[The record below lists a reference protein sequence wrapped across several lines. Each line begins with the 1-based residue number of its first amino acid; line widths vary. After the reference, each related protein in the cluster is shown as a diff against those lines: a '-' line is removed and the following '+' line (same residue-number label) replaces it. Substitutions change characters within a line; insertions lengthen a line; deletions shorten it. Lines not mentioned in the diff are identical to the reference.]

1 MNQSQ
6 GRREDEPRIGYE
18 MLEFRPEW
26 QFDDPKTGVYYH
38 SAVIPG
44 KLFFTSLGG
53 DMQSETVQKTIPFI
67 ERVFVEGMLENCE
80 YIRIADY
87 SEVTKASINARIL
100 YAGTIN
106 RLNASHNSHPSVTYI
121 CGASHLVK
129 TMLRIFS
136 RVVKQRLVFVESVE
150 EAFRYLNN
158 SRVSS
163 VPVPSDDVVVSRREI
178 DDFAAM
184 CGNFLFGKKDIIP
197 AASDYLAP
205 GHPLNELYKIIMIFH
220 DDLLELQKKEIEQKQ
235 EIEVALEGAKKLN
248 EKLVE
253 EKHNVEKKEQV
264 QLRLIQRLKRARM
277 QAESANKA
285 KSEFLANIS
294 HEIRT
299 PLHAVI
305 GMTELLIETKLDKDQ
320 RYYTDTLYSS
330 AKMLLM
336 LINDILDFSRIDA
349 GLIDEEKEVF
359 NLRQLFLDIIAIM
372 KEKAS
377 YKGLVL
383 EGNVDEGIP
392 DTLLGYSEY
401 IKQVLLNLI
410 QNAIKFTYRGQVTVT
425 AKVVS
430 ETEEKVVIKMSVQD
444 TGIGIPEEQQEQIF
458 QPFTQIDAS
467 STRKE
472 GGTGLGLAIVRKL
485 VKLMGGE
492 LRLKSNERE
501 GSTFS
506 FSLAFDKVQHE
517 ADHAVFSCKESQAA
531 RGLNNVSENTVEK
544 KLVLL
549 VEDNTIN
556 QKVARAMLEK
566 MGYAI
571 DIAFNGAEAVE
582 ALQRKNYGLVLMD
595 LQMPVMDGYEATKA
609 IRNSGKVLNSKIPI
623 IAMTANATKEDRQQ
637 CLEAGMDDYVPKP
650 VERKVMMNMLQR
662 WLPLPDDR

>member
-205 GHPLNELYKIIMIFH
+205 DHPLNELYKIIMIFH

-277 QAESANKA
+277 QAESASKA

-506 FSLAFDKVQHE
+506 FSLAFDKVQDE

-566 MGYAI
+566 MGYSI

>member
-150 EAFRYLNN
+150 EAFRYLN
-158 SRVSS
+158 SGRVSS

-277 QAESANKA
+277 QAESASKA

-506 FSLAFDKVQHE
+506 FSLAFDKVQDE

-556 QKVARAMLEK
+556 QKVAQAMLEK
-566 MGYAI
+566 MGYSI

>member
-277 QAESANKA
+277 QAESASKA

-506 FSLAFDKVQHE
+506 FSLAFDKVQDE

-566 MGYAI
+566 MGYSI